1 MMQDPTIFAW
11 DMLNEPRC
19 DCFPITI
26 PPPEDDVSCRPDC
39 ALKMQVSAS
48 MTARDV
54 AKSDVTNHPA
64 GRHSLVH
71 QWQTMLDA
79 CLATLSWRPCVRA
92 AAQQRTM
99 QQQGP

>member
-26 PPPEDDVSCRPDC
+26 PPPEDDVSCRLDC

-48 MTARDV
+48 MTSRGFARS
-54 AKSDVTNHPA
+54 AVTNRLAGQTASCTIGRPLFPVLSHGLKPVWPA
-64 GRHSLVH
+64 
-71 QWQTMLDA
+71 
-79 CLATLSWRPCVRA
+79 
-92 AAQQRTM
+92 
-99 QQQGP
+99 